1 MGVGRKIPHHTLI
14 EVQLPIQS
22 AQGKKENPLG
32 IRQLQGEINHLA
44 TWKIYRT
51 LMPS

>member
-1 MGVGRKIPHHTLI
+1 MGVGRMIPHHTLI
-14 EVQLPIQS
+14 EVQPPIQS
-22 AQGKKENPLG
+22 AQGKRERPLG
-32 IRQLQGEINHLA
+32 IRQLQGENHLLA